1 MPFNIHASDLKRHAR
16 IALVNVVLLVGML
29 LSAEIA
35 TRLVISL
42 KWKEPA
48 FLWYAIKYDALEYSH
63 VGPNFYTDHGSY
75 LAFHPKVHKSVEW
88 ADGDVLINEYGFR
101 GKSFSSIKEDG
112 VLRIVAMGDSATF
125 GFHVGDDQVWPR
137 RLELKLQEAGWRAEV
152 INLGLPWYNTE
163 SNLKLLEFALTL
175 SPDMVI
181 YVGGAT
187 DVVDLGMPRLQSHK
201 VPLAHLLAKSV
212 ERYSLLAAK
221 LRILV
226 EPPPTLSP
234 EEQKQAIERAV
245 SERVSSNDLE
255 DARSLVV
262 EPILSNLQVMR
273 KRVEDTGARFVV
285 ATQLRAPVGWD
296 WIAKTK
302 ANGTFASAIR
312 AYEYKMRRHDFT
324 AYHAEV
330 MSKLES
336 QGGVTSVDATQ
347 FVFGLYIEGLRQ
359 FAQTQGMTLVDF
371 VVQSSG
377 SFALLT
383 SDLHMT
389 VRGHEQFA
397 DALISG
403 LKF

>member
-1 MPFNIHASDLKRHAR
+1 
-16 IALVNVVLLVGML
+16 
-29 LSAEIA
+29 
-35 TRLVISL
+35 
-42 KWKEPA
+42 
-48 FLWYAIKYDALEYSH
+48 
-63 VGPNFYTDHGSY
+63 
-75 LAFHPKVHKSVEW
+75 
-88 ADGDVLINEYGFR
+88 
-101 GKSFSSIKEDG
+101 
-112 VLRIVAMGDSATF
+112 
-125 GFHVGDDQVWPR
+125 
-137 RLELKLQEAGWRAEV
+137 
-152 INLGLPWYNTE
+152 
-163 SNLKLLEFALTL
+163 
-175 SPDMVI
+175 MVI